1 MNIVFIYA
9 KGREERYAGTIQGH
23 AATEFFYGA
32 LELEA
37 SGHIITRYELGHGHS
52 SETKLWQK
60 IAEQFYRWRLTP
72 TRTNSA
78 TLAELHEMCPALN
91 KQDVIVAT
99 TTAAAFGL
107 ATFKLFG
114 LIQRPIVAIHC
125 GIANFQL
132 SWPRRKLNAY
142 ALKNMWT
149 QLFGEGELADVKKFY
164 DVPDSR
170 IEVNQFGVDTEFW
183 QPADGRE
190 EYILSVGNDERRDY
204 GLLIQA
210 AREVN
215 RNFKILTRHK
225 LKDVIPPNVEIIR
238 GGWHEQTLTDEGLRS
253 LYQKASIVVIPL
265 KNSPQPSGQSV
276 CLQAMACGKPIILTQ
291 TDGLWSQ
298 EMMRDGENV
307 MFVPADNISKL
318 VSAIKDLKG
327 NTKKQQD
334 MGMHARRTA
343 VQEGNIKNFA
353 RRLGQLC
360 QRSTG
365 IESSLDR

>member
-1 MNIVFIYA
+1 MKIAFIYA
-9 KGREERYAGTIQGH
+9 KGREQRYATTVKGH

-37 SGHIITRYELGHGHS
+37 SGHVITRYELGHGHS
-52 SETKLWQK
+52 SETKLWHK

-107 ATFKLFG
+107 AVLKFFG
-114 LIQRPIVAIHC
+114 FVQRPVVAIHC
-125 GIANFQL
+125 GIVNFQL
-132 SWPRRKLNAY
+132 AWPRRKLNAY

-164 DVPDSR
+164 DFPDSR

-183 QPADGRE
+183 QPVDGHE

-215 RNFKILTRHK
+215 RNFKIVTRHK
-225 LKDVIPPNVEIIR
+225 LKGVIPPNVEIIK
-238 GGWHEQTLTDEGLRS
+238 GGWHEQALTDEDLRS

-276 CLQAMACGKPIILTQ
+276 CLQAMACGKAVILTR
-291 TDGLWSQ
+291 TDGLWSY
-298 EMMRDGENV
+298 EMMRDSENV
-307 MFVPADNISKL
+307 IFVPPSDQKALLD
-318 VSAIKDLKG
+318 AIKQLVRDSGQRNKIG
-327 NTKKQQD
+327 NC
-334 MGMHARRTA
+334 ARETA
-343 VQEGNIKNFA
+343 CFEGEISAFA
-353 RRLGQLC
+353 GRLEAFC
-360 QRSTG
+360 HRAFVA
-365 IESSLDR
+365 ES